1 MQDLCV
7 TTISQ
12 VSWLSEWVTLRC
24 DCQSVAELCSGSRK
38 EASRERDYFLACLS
52 KTRVHLG
59 FEM

>member
-38 EASRERDYFLACLS
+38 EASRERGYFLACLS